1 MLKQKT
7 MDTSMKN
14 IECAQKERAIENNEN
29 GGFSCNCKDT
39 NNLILGWIL
48 NTPSEFDKVDE
59 IDLNRDIED
68 DRKGDTSGA
77 LRASS
82 HLCGRQL
89 QQPLMVHMVQTY
101 KCPHG
106 RNTCYIILHYG
117 TDDQRQNDAVP
128 RCRVCEDP
136 MDIRDILPRRGI
148 ETRPSILW
156 LTQ

>member
-1 MLKQKT
+1 MA
-7 MDTSMKN
+7 S
-14 IECAQKERAIENNEN
+14 
-29 GGFSCNCKDT
+29 
-39 NNLILGWIL
+39 
-48 NTPSEFDKVDE
+48 SEFDKVDE

-89 QQPLMVHMVQTY
+89 QQPLMVHTVNIHTR
-101 KCPHG
+101 PHG
-106 RNTCYIILHYG
+106 GHTCYIILHYG

-148 ETRPSILW
+148 ETRPSILCV
-156 LTQ
+156 TQ